1 MNGMVA
7 GMTYRLTACPTSRWT
22 RTSATTHQHSAGR
35 FQNRAST
42 HFSRFLLDGIKVV
55 VAVHA
60 PVQPAVQT
68 QRDALRLKCKRLAE
82 VPQPKRI
89 DRREESRLDGVQR
102 RPIRAGQVAQS
113 LEQLKVLFSRRT
125 RVGRV
130 GAHSRVVDVSRG
142 EGADGYDEARETW
155 FAPLLRVGVVGEE

>member
-1 MNGMVA
+1 MKGMVA
-7 GMTYRLTACPTSRWT
+7 GMTYRPTACPRSRWT
-22 RTSATTHQHSAGR
+22 RTSATTHQHFAGP

-42 HFSRFLLDGIKVV
+42 HFSRLLLDGVKVV
-55 VAVHA
+55 IAVHA
-60 PVQPAVQT
+60 PMQPAVQT

-113 LEQLKVLFSRRT
+113 LEQLEVLFSRCA
-125 RVGRV
+125 RVGGV
-130 GAHSRVVDVSRG
+130 GAHPRVVDVSRG
-142 EGADGYDEARETW
+142 
-155 FAPLLRVGVVGEE
+155 